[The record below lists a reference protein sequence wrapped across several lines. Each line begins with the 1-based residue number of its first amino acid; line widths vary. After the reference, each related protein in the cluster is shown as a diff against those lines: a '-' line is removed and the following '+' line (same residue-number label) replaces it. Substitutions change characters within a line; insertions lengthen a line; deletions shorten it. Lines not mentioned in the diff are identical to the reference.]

1 METVPGSLAVDEIDD
16 ESAASIGSIRE
27 RSVSYMPIA
36 RIERGD
42 EMAGMTALRVSKGAG
57 VFDHGD
63 DYDEIVEELDEALD
77 RRGAGE
83 LTPAKYITVLKTLV
97 EHHPHFIDGHAHLGY
112 ALLDE
117 GKPKLAF
124 QACLRGFE
132 IGERAI
138 PKGFAG
144 RIEWGFL
151 ENRPFLRAAHGAVLG
166 HLRLGQRR
174 EAIALMEKLL
184 AWNPDDNQGI
194 RYLIGSEYLRVGETA
209 KADRVFA
216 DEAAQYPPY
225 HYERALSLF
234 RAGNLV
240 AAATCLRLGFVAN
253 SYVAEILSGNPNPT
267 PLAIWHG
274 SNLSEPVTAQE
285 YVGHYG
291 DLWKR
296 TSGAI
301 AFVRW
306 LYSHPKVLVERAS
319 VLECQEALLWEF
331 TVARRGEILDREE
344 AARRR
349 IDDTVSK
356 EIVRSRT
363 DRQGRQIS
371 PWLYP
376 AAKRPLR

>member
-1 METVPGSLAVDEIDD
+1 
-16 ESAASIGSIRE
+16 
-27 RSVSYMPIA
+27 MPIA

-42 EMAGMTALRVSKGAG
+42 EMAGMIALRVSNGAG

-83 LTPAKYITVLKTLV
+83 LTPAKYIAVLKALV
-97 EHHPHFIDGHAHLGY
+97 ERHPYFIDGHAHLGY

-151 ENRPFLRAAHGAVLG
+151 ENRPFLRAAHGVALG

-174 EAIALMEKLL
+174 EAIALMERML

-194 RYLIGSEYLRVGETA
+194 RYLIGSEYLRVGETG

-216 DEAAQYPPY
+216 DEAAHYPPY

-234 RAGNLV
+234 RAH
-240 AAATCLRLGFVAN
+240 R
-253 SYVAEILSGNPNPT
+253 
-267 PLAIWHG
+267 
-274 SNLSEPVTAQE
+274 
-285 YVGHYG
+285 
-291 DLWKR
+291 DRR
-296 TSGAI
+296 TLDSHC
-301 AFVRW
+301 RST
-306 LYSHPKVLVERAS
+306 YSRRTRAS
-319 VLECQEALLWEF
+319 QNLRRLFRTALCCR
-331 TVARRGEILDREE
+331 TVGCGGAD
-344 AARRR
+344 
-349 IDDTVSK
+349 
-356 EIVRSRT
+356 
-363 DRQGRQIS
+363 
-371 PWLYP
+371 
-376 AAKRPLR
+376 